1 MSINTRTSTDLTE
14 GSVAKKLITFA
25 MPIIAGNI
33 FMQLYNVVD
42 SIVIGQF
49 LGSDPLA
56 AVSLSFPIMLLFNA
70 LFIGLSMGANILVAQ
85 YKGAGDNEAMGKT
98 VNNTFSLCVI
108 IGSIITVLG
117 VILCRPLLKLL
128 GTPANIID
136 DAVLYLAIIF
146 LGTIGNTIYSLS
158 QGLMRGLG
166 DSRWPLYAL
175 IIAFFINVI
184 LDTLFVVVFHWGVAG
199 VAIATIIAQVFS
211 GLLLMARFMRGKYGF
226 TLTLS
231 GMRRVDGGIIK
242 TIFRLGIPSS
252 IQNGAMSLGMV
263 VIQSFANNFGSG
275 YIAANGIVQRVD
287 GFVVLPL
294 MGIGMAV
301 TTFVGQNIG
310 AGNVERAKQGT
321 YSAIKMII
329 IFSFVM
335 GIILYFFGG
344 YFMRAFTDDQ
354 EVLDMGVHGL
364 RFLAF
369 FYVFMGINQ
378 SVSGAVRGAGEANVP
393 AVISIVGTLIRLPL
407 AYFLS
412 VLPLN
417 RDIASAISAG
427 LYTTKEAALL
437 AGIGLDHYMGLFSS
451 IGISMFFGALMIM
464 LYFIF
469 GKWQTKSIVKYELGI
484 NSQRK

>member
-1 MSINTRTSTDLTE
+1 MSINTKRSTDLTE
-14 GSVAKKLITFA
+14 GPVAKKLITFA
-25 MPIIAGNI
+25 LPIIAGNI

-56 AVSLSFPIMLLFNA
+56 AVSLSFPIMMLFNA

-85 YKGAGDNEAMGKT
+85 YKGAGDNEATGKI

-108 IGSIITVLG
+108 ISLVITVLG
-117 VILCRPLLKLL
+117 VSLCRPLLKLL

-158 QGLMRGLG
+158 QGIMRGLG

-175 IIAFFINVI
+175 IIAFFMNVV
-184 LDTLFVVVFHWGVAG
+184 LDTVFVVVFHWGVAG
-199 VAIATIIAQVFS
+199 VAIATIIAQIFS
-211 GLLLMARFMRGKYGF
+211 GLVLMARFMRGKYGF
-226 TLTLS
+226 KLTFAGMMKVDLS
-231 GMRRVDGGIIK
+231 IIK

-263 VIQSFANNFGSG
+263 IIQSYSNNFGSG

-287 GFVVLPL
+287 GFVILPL

-329 IFSFVM
+329 SFSVVM
-335 GIILYFFGG
+335 GFILYFFGS
-344 YFMRAFTDDQ
+344 YFMRVFTDNL
-354 EVLDMGVHGL
+354 EVLEMGTRGL
-364 RFLAF
+364 KFLAF

-378 SVSGAVRGAGEANVP
+378 SVGGAVRGAGEATVP
-393 AVISIVGTLIRLPL
+393 AITSIISTLIRLPL

-412 VLPLN
+412 VLPFN
-417 RDIASAISAG
+417 RDITQAISAG
-427 LYTTKEAALL
+427 LFATKEAAQL

-451 IGISMFFGALMIM
+451 MGISMFFGALMIM

-469 GKWQTKSIVKYELGI
+469 GKWQTKSVVKHDLL
-484 NSQRK
+484 

>member
-1 MSINTRTSTDLTE
+1 MSTNTRASTDLTE
-14 GSVAKKLITFA
+14 GSVIKKLITFA
-25 MPIIAGNI
+25 IPIIAGNI

-56 AVSLSFPIMLLFNA
+56 AVSLSFPIMMLFNA
-70 LFIGLSMGANILVAQ
+70 LFIGLSMGANILVSQ
-85 YKGAGDNEAMGKT
+85 YKGAGDYDSMGKT

-108 IGSIITVLG
+108 IGSIITILG
-117 VILCRPLLKLL
+117 VVLCRPLLKLL

-175 IIAFFINVI
+175 IIAFLMNVV

-199 VAIATIIAQVFS
+199 VAIATVIAQVFS
-211 GLLLMARFMRGKYGF
+211 GLVLMIRFMKGKYGF
-226 TLTLS
+226 KLTFS
-231 GMRRVDGGIIK
+231 GMKKLNGNIIK
-242 TIFRLGIPSS
+242 MIFRLGIPTS

-263 VIQSFANNFGSG
+263 IIQSFANNFGSG
-275 YIAANGIVQRVD
+275 YIAANGVIQRVD
-287 GFVVLPL
+287 GFVLLPL

-321 YSAIKMII
+321 YSAIKII
-329 IFSFVM
+329 VSFSLVM
-335 GIILYFFGG
+335 GVILYFFGS
-344 YFMRAFTDDQ
+344 YFMRAFTDDP
-354 EVLDMGVHGL
+354 EVLDMGMHGM

-378 SVSGAVRGAGEANVP
+378 SVSGAVRGAGAASVP
-393 AVISIVGTLIRLPL
+393 AATSIIGTLIRLPL
-407 AYFLS
+407 AYFLA
-412 VLPLN
+412 VLPFN
-417 RDIASAISAG
+417 RDISNSISAG
-427 LYTTKEAALL
+427 LYATKEAAQL
-437 AGIGLDHYMGLFSS
+437 AGVGLDHYMGLFYSM
-451 IGISMFFGALMIM
+451 GISMFCGAFMIM
-464 LYFIF
+464 MYFIF
-469 GKWQTKSIVKYELGI
+469 GKWQTKGVVKHKM
-484 NSQRK
+484 SVQS